1 MHMAEK
7 RTAREILE
15 AQKVLGEFQ
24 YEPKRTLKGYTGEIL
39 RVDISEPSFRIIPV
53 TEQMKEIF
61 IGGKGFDLL
70 MTWQEVNPKTKWD
83 SPENPICISS
93 GPLGG
98 TTSFPGS
105 GKSIVTTISPT
116 TGSVI
121 DSNVGG
127 HFGPLLKFAGFDGLV
142 VLGKAER
149 DVIVYINGMEGR
161 VTVEESPLLS
171 TNTHLVADELAEM
184 YSDDQ
189 DDKRHIS
196 TVSAGRGAE
205 NSWIGCL
212 NFSWWDWRRHAM
224 RVKQAGRGG
233 SGSVFRRKGLKAL
246 VVKAPK
252 TRPTWTIVEEETC
265 GEDPF
270 AEGGE

>member
-1 MHMAEK
+1 MAK
-7 RTAREILE
+7 RHDAREILE
-15 AQKVLGEFQ
+15 AQEVLGEFE
-24 YEPKRTLKGYTGEIL
+24 YEPKRAVKGYTGEIL
-39 RVDISEPSFRIIPV
+39 RVDISEPSFRIVPV

-61 IGGKGFDLL
+61 VGGKGFDLI
-70 MTWQEVNPKTKWD
+70 MTWQEVSPRTKWD

-142 VLGKAER
+142 VVGKVED
-149 DVIVYINGMEGR
+149 DVIVHIDGMDGR
-161 VTVEESPLLS
+161 VSVHRSPLLS
-171 TNTHLVADELAEM
+171 TDTHLAAEELAEM
-184 YSDDQ
+184 YSEDE

-212 NFSWWDWRRHAM
+212 NFSWWDWRRRAM

-233 SGSVFRRKGLKAL
+233 SGSVFRRKGLKAI

-252 TRPTWTIVEEETC
+252 TRPKWTITEPVPCE
-265 GEDPF
+265 GDPF
-270 AEGGE
+270 SSGGE

>member
-1 MHMAEK
+1 MAK
-7 RTAREILE
+7 RSTAREILE
-15 AQKVLGEFQ
+15 AQKVLGEFE
-24 YEPKRTLKGYTGEIL
+24 YEPKRAVKGYTGEIL
-39 RVDISEPSFRIIPV
+39 RVDISEPSFRVIPV
-53 TEQMKEIF
+53 TDQMKEIF

-70 MTWQEVNPKTKWD
+70 MMWQEVSPKTKWD

-116 TGSVI
+116 TGSAI

-142 VLGKAER
+142 VVGKVER
-149 DVIVYINGMEGR
+149 DVIVFINAMEKR

-171 TNTHLVADELAEM
+171 TNTHLVAEELAEM
-184 YSDDQ
+184 YSEDS

-196 TVSAGRGAE
+196 TVSAGKGAE

-212 NFSWWDWRRHAM
+212 NFSWWDWRRQTM

-233 SGSVFRRKGLKAL
+233 SGSVFRRKGIKAL

-252 TRPTWTIVEEETC
+252 TRPVWTMQETVPC
-265 GEDPF
+265 EDNPF
-270 AEGGE
+270 EGGGE